1 MNGPETTRA
10 LDTLRLRATRRF
22 LLFFGPLLLLG
33 AFCPSYELLTL
44 NQHLLLAV
52 NVLALNFC
60 LGLGGQ
66 ASLAQGAFC
75 GIGAYASSL
84 AHAAWPEGGLVIIP
98 AAALLTF
105 AIAWLL
111 SLPIETLGE
120 GFLAMATLGIGLIFT
135 NLVLSFQSVTGGAE
149 GMPVAYPLTL
159 PGGLVLSG
167 DRCYFFL
174 FFGVLL
180 IGCYGYE
187 ALRASRLGRALL
199 ACREDALAASACGV
213 DRSRTRA
220 MAFGLGAALSAV
232 AGALYAQYSGF
243 ISPRL
248 FDLELSLKTLLFL
261 VIGGPGRLFVPLVA
275 VLLLES
281 LFTRLHFLGDAKVL
295 FNGLLL
301 AAALLLR
308 PSLERSS
315 LLGLFRSRS
324 S

>member
-1 MNGPETTRA
+1 MPFADAFLHRA
-10 LDTLRLRATRRF
+10 PLRFA
-22 LLFFGPLLLLG
+22 LFFGPLLLLG
-33 AFCPSYELLTL
+33 LFCPSYELLTL

-66 ASLAQGAFC
+66 VSLAQGAFC
-75 GIGAYASSL
+75 GVGAYFSAL
-84 AHAAWPEGGLVIIP
+84 AHAAWPEGGLLIVP
-98 AAALLTF
+98 AAAMLAF
-105 AIAWLL
+105 ALAALI

-135 NLVLSFQSVTGGAE
+135 NLVLSFQTLTGGAE
-149 GMPVAYPLTL
+149 GMSVAYPLTL
-159 PGGLVLSG
+159 PGGYALTG

-174 FFGVLL
+174 FFGLL
-180 IGCYGYE
+180 LAGCYMFE
-187 ALRASRLGRALL
+187 ALRGARPGRALL
-199 ACREDALAASACGV
+199 ACREDALAASACGI

-232 AGALYAQYSGF
+232 AGALYGHYSGF

-261 VIGGPGRLFVPLVA
+261 VIGGPGRIFVPLVA
-275 VLLLES
+275 VLCLES
-281 LFTRLHFLGDAKVL
+281 IFARLHFLGEAKVL

-301 AAALLLR
+301 AGALLLR
-308 PSLERSS
+308 PYLETRSLR
-315 LLGLFRSRS
+315 GLFGLAARRKP
-324 S
+324 